1 MGRFIARRLVQA
13 VPTLFGVLL
22 ITFLLSRLSPSD
34 PVQLMLAGNSEVTA
48 EDRRHSQQLWD
59 DVRAAKE
66 MLSRTAT
73 AWIHLPTLGV
83 DAPLGREQL
92 EELARP
98 VLDRALVGPGPYSTG
113 RSSPP
118 ARPCA
123 PPAYPHRTSACC
135 LTCRAVDV
143 TPVDHVGS
151 PCLIMVSCDRDH
163 EDKGCGDQCARAG
176 IER

>member
-1 MGRFIARRLVQA
+1 MRTSTSPTVTGVRADADGFEVSSSDGLSDTGGLDVDAAVVAYLDSTYAGRDPGAWQRLLH
-13 VPTLFGVLL
+13 P
-22 ITFLLSRLSPSD
+22 
-34 PVQLMLAGNSEVTA
+34 VTA

-98 VLDRALVGPGPYSTG
+98 VLDRALVATRAALRAAGV
-113 RSSPP
+113 SPP
-118 ARPCA
+118 DLSLLFNLP
-123 PPAYPHRTSACC
+123 
-135 LTCRAVDV
+135 
-143 TPVDHVGS
+143 
-151 PCLIMVSCDRDH
+151 
-163 EDKGCGDQCARAG
+163 GC
-176 IER
+176 